1 PTLQGVAFAR
11 RAGEFGFRRR
21 GEWGCGSRKAETKSR
36 LSRPGGPRHYGGR
49 RGESTRRRLRAG
61 GPPSHGLLDVQA
73 NSGFGGRGE
82 WGLRK
87 PKSRDEISAQQAWRP
102 APPWRAARGID
113 EASIAGRGPTL
124 PRVARRAGEFG
135 FRRARGMGLRKPK
148 SRDEISAQQ
157 AWRPAPLWR
166 AARGI
171 DEASIA
177 GRGPTLP
184 RVARRA
190 GEFGFRRA
198 RGMGLRKPKS
208 RDEIS
213 A

>member
-36 LSRPGGPRHYGGR
+36 LGRPGGPRHYGGR

-73 NSGFGGRGE
+73 NVGFGGRGE

-102 APPWRAARGID
+102 APLWRAARLID
-113 EASIAGRGPTL
+113 EASIAGRGPAL

-135 FRRARGMGLRKPK
+135 FRRARGMGGAEAEKP
-148 SRDEISAQQ
+148 RRNLGSAG
-157 AWRPAPLWR
+157 L
-166 AARGI
+166 AAR
-171 DEASIA
+171 ATMA
-177 GRGPTLP
+177 GGAVNRRGVDCGPGAHPPT
-184 RVARRA
+184 
-190 GEFGFRRA
+190 GCFC
-198 RGMGLRKPKS
+198 
-208 RDEIS
+208 
-213 A
+213 